1 MSNSNMKLKDYYNL
15 YGVSYIIAFLFYF
28 FVSLVIRHFT
38 TPFNLLSALI
48 PQLKILLSI
57 CFPYFFLFILLKL
70 RFPNK
75 IITINIHRIGFNKLA
90 VLIPVFIFGLIK
102 LSSGI
107 WDLIKLI
114 TYKGFPKRV
123 VNILGDN
130 EFRFILVSLLIGFFA
145 VLVCYY
151 SFSKDRNNPK
161 EDHHFP
167 RLFAVI
173 MIVFFFLEIY
183 LTRFIGSVIYQ
194 GFNVSIL
201 KLSFSNYY
209 DHAAFF
215 IISIFIY
222 LVLKNTRSDRLVIL
236 KPLIFNLVFIGIYGL
251 YKNGFLLTNI
261 LPAYFQ
267 GAAPSYILRIAV
279 YKVVLSGVILFIGF
293 ILNRIGTSKTPA
305 PSYISE

>member
-1 MSNSNMKLKDYYNL
+1 MNLKKYYNL
-15 YGVSYIIAFLFYF
+15 YGISYILAFIFYF

-38 TPFNLLSALI
+38 TPFNLSSALL
-48 PQLKILLSI
+48 PQLKILLSV

-75 IITINIHRIGFNKLA
+75 IISINIRRIGFEKLA
-90 VLIPVFIFGLIK
+90 LLIPVFIFGLIK

-114 TYKGFPKRV
+114 TRRGFPKWDI
-123 VNILGDN
+123 NIFYHN

-145 VLVCYY
+145 LLICYY
-151 SFSKDRNNPK
+151 SFSKDRDNPK

-167 RLFAVI
+167 QLFAII
-173 MIVFFFLEIY
+173 MIVFFFLDIY

-194 GFNVSIL
+194 GFSIPIL
-201 KLSFSNYY
+201 KISFSNYY

-215 IISIFIY
+215 MISIFIY
-222 LVLKNTRSDRLVIL
+222 LVLKNIRSDLSVNFKPVIFV
-236 KPLIFNLVFIGIYGL
+236 LIYIGIYGL

-267 GAAPSYILRIAV
+267 GAAPSYILRILV
-279 YKVVLSGVILFIGF
+279 YKVVLSGFVFMAGLIMYKIGKKQ
-293 ILNRIGTSKTPA
+293 TAA
-305 PSYISE
+305 PSNMSEQNH